1 MRRHRNQTW
10 EKRKRKGNGFYFVFC
25 ILKKTQLVSP
35 GVQSHEHIFV
45 KGTHIEISRLAHQCL
60 LNLNVASPRARGFIE
75 EHPLPSIGK
84 DAFLT
89 HSCVLEGLQGNSDID
104 LATSVLVSFCQILP
118 LPPQD
123 EWSLVSGDLK
133 TLKGLTADWLF
144 LV

>member
-1 MRRHRNQTW
+1 MNTFLSK
-10 EKRKRKGNGFYFVFC
+10 E
-25 ILKKTQLVSP
+25 
-35 GVQSHEHIFV
+35 
-45 KGTHIEISRLAHQCL
+45 HIEISRLAHQCL

-123 EWSLVSGDLK
+123 EWSLVSGRLEDPQ
-133 TLKGLTADWLF
+133 GADS
-144 LV
+144 

>member
-25 ILKKTQLVSP
+25 ILKKHNLCHQVFRAMNTFLSK
-35 GVQSHEHIFV
+35 E
-45 KGTHIEISRLAHQCL
+45 HIEISRLAHQCL